1 MISTTTPR
9 STIFESKKMFVFLII
24 FRYFFRIYTSYNKS
38 ISHHTLNMSKKTE
51 DKEKEKEKFIERAA
65 KGEVL
70 AFT

>member
-1 MISTTTPR
+1 MPR

-51 DKEKEKEKFIERAA
+51 GKEKEKEKFIERAA

>member
-1 MISTTTPR
+1 
-9 STIFESKKMFVFLII
+9 
-24 FRYFFRIYTSYNKS
+24 
-38 ISHHTLNMSKKTE
+38 MSKKTE

>member
-1 MISTTTPR
+1 MF
-9 STIFESKKMFVFLII
+9 IFLSI

-38 ISHHTLNMSKKTE
+38 NNHPTLNMSKKTE
-51 DKEKEKEKFIERAA
+51 DKEKEKEKEKFIERAA

>member
-1 MISTTTPR
+1 
-9 STIFESKKMFVFLII
+9 MFIFLII

-38 ISHHTLNMSKKTE
+38 NNHHIINISKKTE
-51 DKEKEKEKFIERAA
+51 DKEKAKEKFIKRTA